1 MKRSQHTNHAVMEIR
16 ENSAISYA
24 PTEYLYTWRYT
35 ERRMRVRIKE
45 IVNTEIL
52 YRVHCNLEI

>member
-1 MKRSQHTNHAVMEIR
+1 MEIR